1 MSNALGNLFTDIAN
15 SIRGGLG
22 GIGKMSP
29 SAFPSWI
36 NELVA
41 MIGSGEDSGG
51 SGDSSSSDLLKFARG
66 TCSVSEDGTQVTVE
80 HGLGCMP
87 DLIIFQL
94 PQIFSGD
101 GTVEDVAGKIPLVAA
116 WGIKSTFDCSIHSGK
131 VTSVYG
137 LTSPLGIDNMSEAG
151 AAGGYIYCPDEET
164 FRVGA
169 TGDGNS
175 KLYAG
180 NNYTWLAVTG
190 IGGIVAEPVIEPLE
204 ITENGTYTAPDGVD
218 GYNPVTVAVTGGNDV
233 RYVTFM
239 NHDGTVEYGKKAVA
253 VGDDCADPIARGV
266 FDTPTRESDVQY
278 NYTFA
283 GWATE
288 VNGGLNADA
297 LKEVNEDRTVYAN
310 FAAAVRY
317 YTISFYDS
325 DGTTLLATKSVA
337 YGSVPSYT
345 PTKDGYDFAG
355 WEPELVAV
363 TGEASYTATW
373 TVKAAFGTATWAE
386 ISEITTAGTSASY
399 FAVGDTRSDVL
410 TYSDGS
416 TEEIEWEIVQI
427 RDDGTMVL
435 ALKYALETLQPM
447 DSSKAASNYFKNDLG
462 DYITNTVVPAL
473 SEEFSAVVRPVYEK
487 LENRILRLPSVAN
500 VRGTALDNGSGVE
513 YVGLPHFATQSN
525 RIRTRKSDG
534 VAVTY
539 WLSNSAGTVSS
550 GYYYFGRVETNGT
563 ITEPST
569 GMGLSAGTTT
579 ARGVVLL
586 ADV

>member
-1 MSNALGNLFTDIAN
+1 MGNALGNLFTDIAN

-51 SGDSSSSDLLKFARG
+51 SGDSSSSDSLQFARG

-137 LTSPLGIDNMSEAG
+137 LTSPLGIDDMSEAG

-180 NNYTWLAVTG
+180 NNYQWLAISG
-190 IGGIVAEPVIEPLE
+190 IGSGA
-204 ITENGTYTAPDGVD
+204 
-218 GYNPVTVAVTGGNDV
+218 GGSSADV

-239 NHDGTVEYGKKAVA
+239 SYDGLVEYGKKAVA
-253 VGDDCADPIARGV
+253 VGDDSADPIVRGV
-266 FDTPTRESDVQY
+266 FDTPTRESDAQY
-278 NYTFA
+278 NYTFY

-288 VNGGLNADA
+288 PNGAADSDWNKA
-297 LKEVNEDRTVYAN
+297 ITEDKTVYSN

-317 YTISFYDS
+317 YTITYYDS
-325 DGTTLLATKSVA
+325 DGTTVLKTESLA
-337 YGSVPSYT
+337 YGAMPSYK
-345 PTKDGYDFAG
+345 PTKENVMFGG
-355 WEPELVAV
+355 WTTDAVEV
-363 TGEASYTATW
+363 TGDASYIAVWLEKITFANGTW
-373 TVKAAFGTATWAE
+373 DKIVE
-386 ISEITTAGTSASY
+386 ICDAGMANECFS
-399 FAVGDTRSDVL
+399 VGDTKQL
-410 TYSDGS
+410 TLSDGK
-416 TEEIEWEIVQI
+416 TFTVEIVGINHDTLFTGGTAPLSIVVKNGPLYTSSITQAVGSNWLTEGI
-427 RDDGTMVL
+427 RAEVQGYL
-435 ALKYALETLQPM
+435 SLFPEEL
-447 DSSKAASNYFKNDLG
+447 KAAIKQVNKKTMLGKEKNNYTSTTSVESLWLLSRGELFTNG
-462 DYITNTVVPAL
+462 TYITDGPAYTH
-473 SEEFSAVVRPVYEK
+473 FSNDA
-487 LENRILRLPSVAN
+487 
-500 VRGTALDNGSGVE
+500 
-513 YVGLPHFATQSN
+513 SN
-525 RIRTRKSDG
+525 RIRYKNGT
-534 VAVTY
+534 AVQY
-539 WLSNSAGTVSS
+539 ILRSTVSAWNKYWDTVGAD
-550 GYYYFGRVETNGT
+550 GYQGGTAQGNT
-563 ITEPST
+563 IT
-569 GMGLSAGTTT
+569 GNIVFGFCI
-579 ARGVVLL
+579 
-586 ADV
+586 